1 MAFDENPAET
11 GRAFPRGLV
20 LGFTMAEIAILI
32 IFVLLLVLAAML
44 ARESDKREQ
53 AESEL
58 ERYEEVCEIFEEEEL
73 PQDPTVLRSYLVERV
88 EQHDAADNWRVLVR
102 ELERTVPEPS
112 AQELLDRIQGSEIGR
127 MSPPEVEDLLAARR
141 AVEQADAYADLE
153 QALQE
158 AGVSPSPG
166 EIRDMAAA
174 MHAADEQGMTPVE
187 VRDAIENRAVW
198 DEAVDDAGLSTEL
211 EELRDLLDAVRAA
224 SEQGLSPEQVAEAVE
239 AGGRLARALETEG
252 GETTEEAIEEVVQDA
267 RRWRELSEEEAAL
280 GDRLEQALEERDR
293 ERGRAESLEARVRS
307 LGGGLV
313 HPSCWRQAGDGTAY
327 LLDVVLTPGGL
338 VVDFAAGPQGVV
350 FDPSGRELGNVEE
363 ARASLPVGSIALQ
376 ERLAPEEFV
385 RQTAPVHEWSRDG
398 EPECRFIVR
407 VFDRTAPDQKDL
419 FKVQLQAVEQPFYK
433 LLMENTTL
441 PSGLARLVDE

>member
-1 MAFDENPAET
+1 MAFDDSPSET

-44 ARESDKREQ
+44 ARESDRREE

-58 ERYEEVCEIFEEEEL
+58 ERYGEMRAIFEEEEV
-73 PQDPTVLRSYLVERV
+73 PADPAILRSYLVERV
-88 EQHDAADNWRVLVR
+88 ERHHAADNWRVLVR
-102 ELERTVPEPS
+102 ELEQTASEPS
-112 AQELLDRIQGSEIGR
+112 AQQLLDRIQRSEVGT
-127 MSPPEVEDLLAARR
+127 MSPAEVEELQAARR

-174 MHAADEQGMTPVE
+174 MHAADEQGMTPAE

-198 DEAVDDAGLSTEL
+198 DEAVDDAGLSAEP

-224 SEQGLSPEQVAEAVE
+224 SEQDLSPEQVADAVE
-239 AGGRLARALETEG
+239 AGGRLARALDSEG

-267 RRWRELSEEEAAL
+267 RRWRELGEEEAAL

-293 ERGRAESLEARVRS
+293 ERERAENLEARVRS

-313 HPSCWRQAGDGTAY
+313 HPSCWRQDDGRTAY
-327 LLDVVLTPGGL
+327 LFDVVLTPSGL
-338 VVDFAAGPQGVV
+338 VVDFAAVPQGVV
-350 FDPSGRELGNVEE
+350 FDPSDRVLGSVVD
-363 ARASLPVGSIALQ
+363 ARASLPVGSIARR
-376 ERLAPEEFV
+376 ERLSPEEFV
-385 RQTAPVHEWSRDG
+385 RQTARVHDWSRDS
-398 EPECRFIVR
+398 EPECRFVVR

-433 LLMENTTL
+433 LLMESSTP
-441 PSGLARLVDE
+441 PSGLARAVDE

>member
-1 MAFDENPAET
+1 MAFGENPAET

-58 ERYEEVCEIFEEEEL
+58 ERYEEVREIFEEEEL

-141 AVEQADAYADLE
+141 AVEQADAHSELE
-153 QALQE
+153 EALQE
-158 AGVSPSPG
+158 AGVSPSAG

-174 MHAADEQGMTPVE
+174 MHAADEQGMTPAE

-198 DEAVDDAGLSTEL
+198 DKAVGDTGRSAEPDEL
-211 EELRDLLDAVRAA
+211 KDLLDAVRAA
-224 SEQGLSPEQVAEAVE
+224 SEEGLSPEQVADAVE
-239 AGGRLARALETEG
+239 EGGRLARALETEG
-252 GETTEEAIEEVVQDA
+252 VGTTEEAIDEVVQDA
-267 RRWRELSEEEAAL
+267 RRWRELGGEEIAL
-280 GDRLEQALEERDR
+280 RDRLEQALEERDR
-293 ERGRAESLEARVRS
+293 ERERAQSLEARVRS

-313 HPSCWRQAGDGTAY
+313 HPSCWRQDDGRTAY
-327 LLDVVLTPGGL
+327 LFDVVLTPSGL
-338 VVDFAAGPQGVV
+338 VVDFAAVPQGDV
-350 FDPSGRELGNVEE
+350 FDPSERRLGSVVD
-363 ARASLPVGSIALQ
+363 ARASLPVGSMARR
-376 ERLAPEEFV
+376 ERLSPEEFV
-385 RQTAPVHEWSRDG
+385 RQTARVQEWSRG
-398 EPECRFIVR
+398 QRPECRFVVR

-433 LLMENTTL
+433 LLMESSTL
-441 PSGLARLVDE
+441 PPGLARAVDE